1 MELTK
6 NQIKMTKGIAILFM
20 LLLHLFCTK
29 SYEGLY
35 EPLIFI
41 CNIPLAYYLALFG
54 DCCVAIYCFCS
65 GYGLQISH
73 KNNKENYFKNNLMR
87 ILKLYINFWIILLIF
102 VVILGPIMGQGES
115 YPGTLKKF
123 ILTFTA
129 LDPSYN
135 GAWWFFTTYIILALL
150 SSIINK
156 IVIKYNNIAII
167 AISFIFY
174 VVAYIQRI
182 KGVIVFDNE
191 VLNWFIRQ
199 IALFG
204 TSQLPFIIGVVF
216 SHKKYI
222 VN

>member
-1 MELTK
+1 
-6 NQIKMTKGIAILFM
+6 MTKGVAILFM

-29 SYEGLY
+29 SYEDLY
-35 EPLIFI
+35 IPLIFI
-41 CNIPLAYYLALFG
+41 GGIPLVYYLVLFG
-54 DCCVAIYCFCS
+54 GCCVAIYCFCS
-65 GYGLQISH
+65 GYGLFISY

-87 ILKLYINFWIILLIF
+87 IFKLYINFWIILLIF
-102 VVILGPIMGQGES
+102 LVILGPIMGQGES

-129 LDPSYN
+129 LDPAYN

-182 KGVIVFDNE
+182 KGIIVFDNE
-191 VLNWFIRQ
+191 VLNWFIRH

-216 SHKKYI
+216 SYKKYI